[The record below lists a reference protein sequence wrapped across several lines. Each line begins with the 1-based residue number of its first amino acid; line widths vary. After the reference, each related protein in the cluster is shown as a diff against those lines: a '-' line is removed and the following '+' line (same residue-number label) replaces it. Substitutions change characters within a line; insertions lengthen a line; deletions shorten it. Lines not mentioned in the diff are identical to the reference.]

1 MNDLKLRNMV
11 VATLAAALSV
21 TCLGTLQAQSMPI
34 NGNSSTKK
42 DPGATSPSAATV
54 APGTTQAKPAKTTQA
69 QPGGKPAASGKK
81 PETAAAGNI
90 VELAAGNSK
99 FSTLV
104 AAVKAAGMEKVL
116 ASTGPY
122 TIFAPTNEA
131 FAKLPKGALASL
143 LKPENKAVLQQVL
156 KYHVIAGKVMAADV
170 KSGNVK
176 TAEGSSLKV
185 VAGNGGV
192 TINEAKVVKADN
204 TASNGVIHA
213 IDTVLLPPSLT
224 SRK

>member
-54 APGTTQAKPAKTTQA
+54 APGTTQAK
-69 QPGGKPAASGKK
+69 PGGKPAASGKK